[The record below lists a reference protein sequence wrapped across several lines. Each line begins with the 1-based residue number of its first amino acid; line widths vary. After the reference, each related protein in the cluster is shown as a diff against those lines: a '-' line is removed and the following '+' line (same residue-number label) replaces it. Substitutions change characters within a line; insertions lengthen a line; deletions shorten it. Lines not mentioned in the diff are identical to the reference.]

1 MRGDLTVA
9 YRPIKPLE
17 LRFNVLNVADTT
29 YYDALHPGHV
39 DSGRGPHLPPHR
51 HLEVLDP
58 RHAPPRPQGPD
69 RDAGGARRALLDD
82 AKWVDGRMTAGHL
95 SAKAKHNLQVAEG
108 TPEAREMGEVIVTA
122 LERNPLFMSAAL
134 PLRVFPPLFNRY
146 EPGMAFGAHVDN
158 AIRQVA
164 GSPLRVRTDL
174 SATLFLT
181 PPEEYDG
188 GELVVDDT
196 YGAHSVKLPAGDMI
210 LYPATSLH
218 RVIPVTRG
226 ARLASI
232 FWVQSMVRDDGERS
246 LLFDLDMAISQV
258 SEATPDNP
266 GVVALT
272 SCYHNLLRR
281 WADA

>member
-1 MRGDLTVA
+1 MLLHIPKVLTARQVA
-9 YRPIKPLE
+9 HCR
-17 LRFNVLNVADTT
+17 T
-29 YYDALHPGHV
+29 
-39 DSGRGPHLPPHR
+39 
-51 HLEVLDP
+51 
-58 RHAPPRPQGPD
+58 
-69 RDAGGARRALLDD
+69 LLDD
-82 AKWVDGRMTAGHL
+82 AKWVDGRETSGHL
-95 SAKAKHNLQVAEG
+95 AARVKHNRQVDEA
-108 TPEAREMGEVIVTA
+108 TPEAREMGSIVVSA
-122 LERNPLFMSAAL
+122 LERTPLFMAAAL

-146 EPGMAFGAHVDN
+146 EPSMAFGAHVDN
-158 AIRQVA
+158 AIRELTS
-164 GSPLRVRTDL
+164 SPLRVRTDL
-174 SATLFLT
+174 SATLFLSA
-181 PPEEYDG
+181 PEEYDG

-218 RVIPVTRG
+218 RVVPVTRG

-258 SEATPDNP
+258 SETTPDNP
-266 GVVALT
+266 GIVALT